1 MSRITRRT
9 AVLVPAAAAA
19 LLLGTAGNALA
30 IPNGDPGNPPPPI
43 NQAPSASLT
52 VSPNPALV
60 NNPVLV
66 SARAAK
72 VTGLEDTVFGRNA
85 VTFDASASSDPDGS
99 ISKYEWDLDGNGTF
113 EKSTTTPKTSRSYET
128 PGVLQV
134 RVRVTDNGNKKDVAI
149 KSLRIHRAP
158 KAVIKATPTDITVGQ
173 KTTLSAVGSTD
184 EDGIA
189 KYEWDLDGNGS
200 FETNTAASP
209 TVQAP
214 FATVGAKTVRVRVT
228 DIYNASG
235 SAATTVTA
243 HPAPVAAY
251 TAAPNPAVTGE
262 RVSFDASDSLVTE
275 PVVKFE
281 WDLDGNG
288 TFETDTGASPKAAR
302 AYTAPGTVATQ
313 LRITDRQGSQD
324 VETRNVRVLTPAQ
337 VPVDRTAPVV
347 RITAPSSRISKT
359 GRVTLTVACPVSE
372 RLCTGRVA
380 LRKSGASSAAVG
392 SRAFTLGGGQKAQ
405 VRVLLSRSAQ
415 KTVKRNGRLAVRIT
429 ASARDAA
436 GNKGTSTR
444 RLTVRK
450 AAR

>member
-1 MSRITRRT
+1 MSRFTRRT
-9 AVLVPAAAAA
+9 AALVPAAAAA

-30 IPNGDPGNPPPPI
+30 IPQGDPGDPPLPP
-43 NQAPSASLT
+43 NQAPTAALT

-60 NNPVLV
+60 SNPPLV

-72 VTGLEDTVFGRNA
+72 VTGLEDIVFGRNA
-85 VTFDASASSDPDGS
+85 VTFNASGSSDPDGS
-99 ISKYEWDLDGNGTF
+99 ITKYEWDLDGNGTY
-113 EKSTTTPKTSRSYET
+113 EKTTTTPKISRSYET
-128 PGVLQV
+128 PGLLQV
-134 RVRVTDNGNKKDVAI
+134 RVRVTDDGAKKDVAI

-158 KAVIKATPTDITVGQ
+158 KAVIKATPADVTVGQ
-173 KTTLSAVGSTD
+173 KTTLSAVGSSD

-189 KYEWDLDGNGS
+189 KYEWDLDGNGTY
-200 FETNTAASP
+200 ETNTATTP

-214 FATVGAKTVRVRVT
+214 LAAVGAKTLRVRVT
-228 DIYNASG
+228 DIYNASA
-235 SAATTVTA
+235 SASATVTA
-243 HPAPVAAY
+243 HAAPVAAY

-262 RVSFDASDSLVTE
+262 QVRFDAGDSLVTE
-275 PVVKFE
+275 PVVRFE

-288 TFETDTGASPKAAR
+288 TFETDTGASPKATR
-302 AYTAPGTVATQ
+302 TYTAPGTVATS

-324 VETRNVRVLTPAQ
+324 VETRNVTVLTPAQ

-347 RITAPSSRISKT
+347 RVTAPSSRMSKT
-359 GRVTLTVACPVSE
+359 GRVTLTVACPAGE

-392 SRAFTLGGGQKAQ
+392 SRTFALGGGQKAQ

-415 KTVKRNGRLAVRIT
+415 KQVKRNGRMAVRIT
-429 ASARDAA
+429 ARARDAA
-436 GNKGTSTR
+436 GNSGTSTR

-450 AAR
+450 AR